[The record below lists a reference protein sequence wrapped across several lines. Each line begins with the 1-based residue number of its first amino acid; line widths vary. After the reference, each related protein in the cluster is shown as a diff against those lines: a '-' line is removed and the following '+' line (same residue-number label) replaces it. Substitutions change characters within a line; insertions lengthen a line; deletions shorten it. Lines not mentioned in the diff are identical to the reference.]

1 MIGIDHDNGSDDDL
15 ELNNLLLDAA
25 RWGELNEVKRLIEEE
40 GLDPN
45 LVDEVNKTL
54 IGQNVTSEILSMHIR
69 MDGVLLCVHLTM
81 VMFKS

>member
-1 MIGIDHDNGSDDDL
+1 MIGINHDNGGDNDL

-45 LVDEVNKTL
+45 LVDEVHKTL
-54 IGQNVTSEILSMHIR
+54 NCENVFSEIP
-69 MDGVLLCVHLTM
+69 LTN
-81 VMFKS
+81 

>member
-54 IGQNVTSEILSMHIR
+54 ICQNVTSEILSMHIR